1 MKKLIEIS
9 LFIVAGRTGHSLIVA
24 KALPFSVLDRVKTI
38 YIFSETEGFA
48 IPKCTYITVPLWI
61 RKTKPVFLR
70 KIIRFIFEPFQ
81 LLVYT
86 IKLKPDFIN
95 GIYCLPKGLNSYI
108 ISRLTGV
115 KCVNSIIGSVLE
127 IETELPFK
135 WIWREINI
143 RQLKGCEAITIK
155 GEKDKKYLLSK
166 GIFPEKMFPFNGAI
180 DIDKFF
186 FTAKIRTTDLLFVG
200 NFYELKGPDRI
211 VRIVQLLLTKFP
223 DLNVVMVGD
232 GIMLE
237 ETKDLAFSLGINN
250 ISFEGYQKNTVPY
263 FQKAKLLIM
272 PSRSDSLPT
281 SMLEAMSCGCV
292 PVISNVGNVTEAAR
306 NDINSKVIENYLDLE
321 GFAAAIIDLL
331 SDETKRMEFA
341 FNARKMVE
349 EFYSVKSQSILAENI
364 INYLDIK

>member
-1 MKKLIEIS
+1 LKNLKEITF
-9 LFIVAGRTGHSLIVA
+9 FIVTGRTGHSLIVA
-24 KALPFSVLDRVKTI
+24 KSLPFSVLDRVKTI
-38 YIFSETEGFA
+38 YLFSESEGFA
-48 IPKCTYITVPLWI
+48 IPKCNYITVPLWI

-81 LLVYT
+81 LLFYT

-115 KCVNSIIGSVLE
+115 KCVNSVIGSVLE

-135 WIWREINI
+135 WIWRNINI
-143 RQLKGCEAITIK
+143 WQLKGCDAVTIK
-155 GEKDKKYLLSK
+155 GERDKNYLLSK
-166 GIFPEKMFPFNGAI
+166 GIKPEKMLLLNGAI
-180 DIDKFF
+180 DIERFSF
-186 FTAKIRTTDLLFVG
+186 SSQARKIDLLFVG

-211 VRIVQLLLTKFP
+211 VRIVHLLLTKFP
-223 DLNVVMVGD
+223 GLKVVMVGQ

-237 ETKDLAFSLGINN
+237 ETKNLALSLGIKD
-250 ISFEGYQKNTVPY
+250 ILFEGFQKNTVPY
-263 FQKAKLLIM
+263 FQQAKLLIM

-306 NDINSKVIENYLDLE
+306 NDINSKVIDNYLDLD
-321 GFAAAIIDLL
+321 GFAAAISDLL
-331 SDETKRMEFA
+331 SDESKRLEFA
-341 FNARKMVE
+341 INAHKMVE

-364 INYLDIK
+364 INYLDIN